1 MHIPP
6 YYKKS
11 TWQRFLVGVFAGSI
25 IGYLIFV
32 YMYGSMY
39 GQMLEENRELKSEV
53 TELKNEN
60 EALLDD
66 NKDLDEKTKTSA
78 KVESIG
84 ITITNPDDLPDRLII
99 HQLEDLIKNEINHI
113 KGKEVSIIAESDGLL
128 EATVENKEF
137 SIDDFKFKFKV
148 RKLVITKTVKLSVK
162 AEVSSGI

>member
-1 MHIPP
+1 M
-6 YYKKS
+6 
-11 TWQRFLVGVFAGSI
+11 
-25 IGYLIFV
+25 
-32 YMYGSMY
+32 
-39 GQMLEENRELKSEV
+39 
-53 TELKNEN
+53 
-60 EALLDD
+60 
-66 NKDLDEKTKTSA
+66 
-78 KVESIG
+78 ESIG